1 MLTLEQ
7 VNPLKAYKELPMKDQ
22 AMIADQVTNLE
33 LMRIQGNAPLP
44 ETIIKYLA
52 ATGYIEIAM
61 ACYSAE
67 ILEQEWI

>member
-7 VNPLKAYKELPMKDQ
+7 VNHLKAYKELPVKDQ
-22 AMIADQVTNLE
+22 AMIAGQISSLE

-44 ETIIKYLA
+44 EAIIKCLA

-67 ILEQEWI
+67 ILKQEWI